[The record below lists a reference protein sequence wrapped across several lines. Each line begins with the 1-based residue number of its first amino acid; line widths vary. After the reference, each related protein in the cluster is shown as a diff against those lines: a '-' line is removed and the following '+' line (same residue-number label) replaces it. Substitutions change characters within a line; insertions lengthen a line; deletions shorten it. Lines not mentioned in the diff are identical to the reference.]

1 MPAASSPSITAI
13 RVPGCTRIQLE
24 INRAIYMDEK
34 RYERSADF
42 ERVAADLE
50 TLADRV
56 AEIPA
61 EELRPYRSAAE

>member
-1 MPAASSPSITAI
+1 
-13 RVPGCTRIQLE
+13 
-24 INRAIYMDEK
+24 MDEK
-34 RYERSADF
+34 RYEHGPDF